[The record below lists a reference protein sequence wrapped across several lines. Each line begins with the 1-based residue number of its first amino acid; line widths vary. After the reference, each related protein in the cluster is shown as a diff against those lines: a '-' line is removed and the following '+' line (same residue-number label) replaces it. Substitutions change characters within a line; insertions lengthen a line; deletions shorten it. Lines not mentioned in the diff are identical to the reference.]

1 MRQHSPSQASPIC
14 ANEPPLQAARL
25 YMKFQISALP
35 VIQMR
40 NPYNEI
46 FKAPGAKAF
55 SATGF
60 IARLPLSMITLGIVT
75 MLSETHGEYWLAGA
89 VAATFAFSNALIAPQ
104 VSRLVDRYGQ
114 RRILIPGT
122 IVAVAALSSLM
133 LATHYRAPSW
143 TLFLFAVL
151 AGTMP
156 SMSAF
161 VRARWTHIY
170 RGSRKLHTAFA
181 FESVVDEV
189 IFMTGPIVAIGL
201 SVGLFPEAGPLVA
214 TTLLALGNFLFAAQT
229 STEPPVH
236 AQDKSGGKSV
246 IRLGSLQI
254 LVLTLIAIGA
264 IFGTAEVT
272 AVAFAEAQGD
282 KASAGFALSAYAAGS
297 LVAGLAFGALKLK
310 LALPRQLLLAIALA
324 ALTTLPLMMVASIP
338 TLAVVLFVAGVAV
351 SPTIIISMA
360 LVEKIVPSSKLTEG
374 MTWAITG
381 IGIGMAA
388 GSSASGWFIDNLGP
402 TSGFF
407 VSMLAGF
414 IALAVTLVGQ
424 ASFRRSTSR
433 LVPAP
438 AE

>member
-1 MRQHSPSQASPIC
+1 
-14 ANEPPLQAARL
+14 
-25 YMKFQISALP
+25 
-35 VIQMR
+35 MR

-60 IARLPLSMITLGIVT
+60 IARLPLAMITLGIVT

-122 IVAVAALSSLM
+122 IVAVAALSCLM
-133 LATHYRAPSW
+133 FATRYGAPNW
-143 TLFLFAVL
+143 ALFMFAVL
-151 AGTMP
+151 GGTMP

-161 VRARWTHIY
+161 VRARWTEIY
-170 RGSRKLHTAFA
+170 RGSPKLHTAFA

-214 TTLLALGNFLFAAQT
+214 TTLLAVGNFLFAAQK

-246 IRLGSLQI
+246 IWLGSMQI

-282 KASAGFALSAYAAGS
+282 KASAGFVLSAYAAGS
-297 LVAGLAFGALKLK
+297 LIAGLAFGALKLK

-324 ALTTLPLMMVASIP
+324 ALTTFPLMIVGSIP
-338 TLAVVLFVAGVAV
+338 TLAVVLFIAGVAV

-381 IGIGMAA
+381 IGIGMAV
-388 GSSASGWFIDNLGP
+388 GSSASGWFIDNFGP

-414 IALAVTLVGQ
+414 IALLVTLVGQ
-424 ASFRRSTSR
+424 GTFRRSTSS

>member
-1 MRQHSPSQASPIC
+1 
-14 ANEPPLQAARL
+14 
-25 YMKFQISALP
+25 MKFQISALP
-35 VIQMR
+35 VTPMR
-40 NPYNEI
+40 NPYKEI

-60 IARLPLSMITLGIVT
+60 IARLPLAMITLGIVT

-133 LATHYRAPSW
+133 LATRYGAPNW

-170 RGSRKLHTAFA
+170 RGSPKLHTAFA

-214 TTLLALGNFLFAAQT
+214 TTLLAVGNFLFAAQK

-246 IRLGSLQI
+246 IWLGSMQV

-297 LVAGLAFGALKLK
+297 LVAGLAFGALKFK

-324 ALTTLPLMMVASIP
+324 ALTTLPLMIVGSVQ

-414 IALAVTLVGQ
+414 IALVVALVGQ
-424 ASFRRSTSR
+424 GTFRRSTSS

>member
-1 MRQHSPSQASPIC
+1 
-14 ANEPPLQAARL
+14 
-25 YMKFQISALP
+25 MKFQISPLP
-35 VIQMR
+35 VNPMR

-60 IARLPLSMITLGIVT
+60 IARLPLAMITLGIVT

-122 IVAVAALSSLM
+122 IVAVAALSCLM
-133 LATHYRAPSW
+133 FATRYGAPNW
-143 TLFLFAVL
+143 ALFMFAVL
-151 AGTMP
+151 GGTMP

-161 VRARWTHIY
+161 VRARWTEIY
-170 RGSRKLHTAFA
+170 RGSPKLHTAFA

-214 TTLLALGNFLFAAQT
+214 TTLLAVGNFLFAAQK

-246 IRLGSLQI
+246 IWLGSMQI

-282 KASAGFALSAYAAGS
+282 KASAGFVLSAYAAGS
-297 LVAGLAFGALKLK
+297 LIAGLAFGALKLK

-324 ALTTLPLMMVASIP
+324 ALTTFPLMIVGSIP
-338 TLAVVLFVAGVAV
+338 TLAVVLFIAGVAV

-381 IGIGMAA
+381 IGIGMAV
-388 GSSASGWFIDNLGP
+388 GSSASGWFIDNFGP

-414 IALAVTLVGQ
+414 IALLVTLVGQ
-424 ASFRRSTSR
+424 GTFRRSTSS